1 MSAEG
6 AAGTAKRTK
15 LPRTVKAL
23 AAVSLLTDASSEMI
37 YPLLPAFLTAT
48 LGVGAAWVGVIE
60 GAADAVASLLKLA
73 SGWWSDRMPRRKP
86 LVVFGYGLASVLR
99 PLVAFASAGWQ
110 VLAIRV
116 GDRVGKGI
124 RGAPRDA
131 MIADAVPANERGR
144 AFGVQRAADHAGAF
158 IGPLIAFVLLQWVG
172 VSVRTVFLL
181 AAIPGAIAVLVAVF
195 GVREDVSRR
204 LPADDPANPVVRLV
218 DHIVAEGILTRA
230 SEIHLAPEESCVAV
244 WYRIDGELR
253 RVMALPPNAGP
264 PLTARIKG
272 MASLDVAERE
282 RTQDGRAHVTV
293 KGARVDV
300 RVATIP
306 GPLGEKTVISIL
318 GRGPIAGDASASD
331 AAVPAA
337 APPLGAP
344 FWRYLAVLVLF
355 TLGNST
361 DAFLLLRASQ
371 LGVSAATIPLLWA
384 ALHVVKSAT
393 SIPAGAWSDRVG
405 RRTMIA
411 AGWLWYALVYLGF
424 ALASS
429 MWHAWALFIA
439 YGLFFG
445 LTEAVERALVADL
458 VPAARRGTAFG
469 WYNGVIGAAVLPAS
483 VVFGLLWD
491 WRGSAFAFTVGAA
504 AAAVASVALVAV
516 RPPRERTA

>member
-1 MSAEG
+1 MSEPVRA
-6 AAGTAKRTK
+6 R

-23 AAVSLLTDASSEMI
+23 AAVSLFTDASSEMI

-48 LGVGAAWVGVIE
+48 LGVSVAWVGIIE
-60 GAADAVASLLKLA
+60 GAADATASLLKLA

-86 LVVFGYGLASVLR
+86 LVVWGYGLASVLR
-99 PLVAFASAGWQ
+99 PLVAFATAGWH

-131 MIADAVPANERGR
+131 MIADAVPTSERGR
-144 AFGVQRAADHAGAF
+144 AFGAQRAADHAGAF

-195 GVREDVSRR
+195 GVTEDRR
-204 LPADDPANPVVRLV
+204 RKTEDGALAAPGTAASPVV
-218 DHIVAEGILTRA
+218 
-230 SEIHLAPEESCVAV
+230 SERPTIN
-244 WYRIDGELR
+244 GE
-253 RVMALPPNAGP
+253 PT
-264 PLTARIKG
+264 TA
-272 MASLDVAERE
+272 
-282 RTQDGRAHVTV
+282 H
-293 KGARVDV
+293 
-300 RVATIP
+300 
-306 GPLGEKTVISIL
+306 
-318 GRGPIAGDASASD
+318 
-331 AAVPAA
+331 
-337 APPLGAP
+337 PPLGSP
-344 FWRYLAVLVLF
+344 FWRYLAVLILF

-371 LGVSAATIPLLWA
+371 LGVTAALLPILWA

-424 ALASS
+424 AAATAT
-429 MWHAWALFIA
+429 WHAWALFIA

-445 LTEAVERALVADL
+445 LTEGVERARVADL
-458 VPAARRGTAFG
+458 VPASRRGVAFG

-483 VVFGLLWD
+483 VAFGLMWD
-491 WRGSAFAFTVGAA
+491 WKGSAFAFSVGAA
-504 AAAVASVALVAV
+504 SACLAAVALMVV
-516 RPPRERTA
+516 RPPRAARAA

>member
-1 MSAEG
+1 MSES
-6 AAGTAKRTK
+6 KRAR
-15 LPRTVKAL
+15 LPGTVKAL
-23 AAVSLLTDASSEMI
+23 AAVSLFTDASSEMI

-48 LGVGAAWVGVIE
+48 LGVGAAWVGIIE

-73 SGWWSDRMPRRKP
+73 SGWWSDRVPRRKP
-86 LVVFGYGLASVLR
+86 LVVAGYSLAAVLR
-99 PLVAFASAGWQ
+99 PLIGVAGAAWQ

-131 MIADAVPANERGR
+131 MIADAVPASDRGR

-172 VSVRTVFLL
+172 VTVRQVFLL
-181 AAIPGAIAVLVAVF
+181 AAIPGAIAVA
-195 GVREDVSRR
+195 
-204 LPADDPANPVVRLV
+204 
-218 DHIVAEGILTRA
+218 
-230 SEIHLAPEESCVAV
+230 VAV
-244 WYRIDGELR
+244 WGVKEDGGR
-253 RVMALPPNAGP
+253 GTV
-264 PLTARIKG
+264 
-272 MASLDVAERE
+272 
-282 RTQDGRAHVTV
+282 DGRRLTV
-293 KGARVDV
+293 
-300 RVATIP
+300 
-306 GPLGEKTVISIL
+306 E
-318 GRGPIAGDASASD
+318 GRR
-331 AAVPAA
+331 
-337 APPLGAP
+337 PLGAS

-371 LGVSAATIPLLWA
+371 LGVSAAMIPLLWA

-424 ALASS
+424 AAATST
-429 MWHAWALFIA
+429 WHAWALFIA

-458 VPAARRGTAFG
+458 VPSDRRGLAFG

-491 WRGSAFAFTVGAA
+491 WRGSSFAFTVGAVCA
-504 AAAVASVALVAV
+504 ALASVGLVLV
-516 RPPRERTA
+516 RPTSARPTATR